1 LRRSTKEVAYL
12 HNGSQVWLLVVANGL
27 EPSTQCELAPE
38 IECSQFE
45 TDFDLAFFIHD
56 FGGFVVELS
65 TKDMN

>member
-1 LRRSTKEVAYL
+1 
-12 HNGSQVWLLVVANGL
+12 VWLLVVANGF

-45 TDFDLAFFIHD
+45 TDFDRVFFLQD
-56 FGGFVVELS
+56 FDGFVVELR